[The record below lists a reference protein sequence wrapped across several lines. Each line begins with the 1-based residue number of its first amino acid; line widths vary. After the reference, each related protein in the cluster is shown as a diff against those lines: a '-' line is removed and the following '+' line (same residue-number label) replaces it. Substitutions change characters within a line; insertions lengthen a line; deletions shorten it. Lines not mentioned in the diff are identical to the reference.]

1 MRRVS
6 LPVTCVLT
14 VLGVLLVV
22 PTATASTICQ
32 TSLPLNISA
41 GMLQQQMLVLLQRS
55 ETFREQCRRIAA
67 APYVRIR
74 LGIGPMME
82 GGGRAETVI
91 RRYQHGAIVAF
102 VTMRFAEDYFELIPH
117 ELEHVIEQIDGV
129 RLSDELTAQ
138 RAWLGANGTFE
149 TRRATAAGARVRQEL
164 DGLAMEPVEHH
175 GLKAPAPRH
184 PFN

>member
-6 LPVTCVLT
+6 LSVTCVLT
-14 VLGVLLVV
+14 VLGVLLV
-22 PTATASTICQ
+22 A
-32 TSLPLNISA
+32 
-41 GMLQQQMLVLLQRS
+41 
-55 ETFREQCRRIAA
+55 
-67 APYVRIR
+67 
-74 LGIGPMME
+74 
-82 GGGRAETVI
+82 
-91 RRYQHGAIVAF
+91 
-102 VTMRFAEDYFELIPH
+102 H

-138 RAWLGANGTFE
+138 RAWLAANRSFE

-164 DGLAMEPVEHH
+164 DALAMKPVEHH